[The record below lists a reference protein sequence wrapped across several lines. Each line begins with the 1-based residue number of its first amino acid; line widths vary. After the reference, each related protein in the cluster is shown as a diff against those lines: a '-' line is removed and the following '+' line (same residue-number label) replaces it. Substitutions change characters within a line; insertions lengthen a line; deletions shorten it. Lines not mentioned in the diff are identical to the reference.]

1 MDYTG
6 HLKVNESNDI
16 KAFGLSDS
24 RMMSAPETGKSKAK
38 QGFSVR
44 AIKRE
49 RRRKHS
55 G

>member
-1 MDYTG
+1 MDYTE
-6 HLKVNESNDI
+6 HLKVNESNDV

-24 RMMSAPETGKSKAK
+24 RMMSASETGKGKADP
-38 QGFSVR
+38 GFSVR